1 MTKTEIEKHSE
12 PTVFCTCICVSF
24 SVALVGRGNVKGWG
38 SEAEGHL
45 ILWVRGGGTKCLGLM
60 V

>member
-1 MTKTEIEKHSE
+1 MIKMKIEEHSE
-12 PTVFCTCICVSF
+12 PPVFYTCICVSF
-24 SVALVGRGNVKGWG
+24 SVALVGRGSVKGWG
-38 SEAEGHL
+38 LGAEGHL